1 MKSPQPRILI
11 AVALFLFVSCSKE
24 ISKEMSQGGTTTQG
38 NFYSTID
45 GKQWDADS
53 LQLILVNNNGV
64 TISGLSRTGDEISIL
79 LPVFKTGTYTLNA
92 ASLPFSFYVNVFG
105 SLTDVFY
112 SNSGSATGT
121 VTIASIDTVHHL
133 ISGSFQFTLV
143 NPSDNSTKSITS
155 GIFSYVPYSEGSGTV
170 TPPPAS
176 KDTLIASVGG
186 NPFSPFQITTEVSS
200 GQLVI
205 AGITTD
211 GTTMALLMPD
221 NITAGSY
228 SFDFATGS
236 YIGIYNPP
244 GVTVGLVTQ
253 NNGTLTI
260 ISHNTTTKR
269 IIGTF
274 SFIATPISSG
284 TPVTI
289 TNGYFSITYQ

>member
-1 MKSPQPRILI
+1 MKSTLLRILT
-11 AVALFLFVSCSKE
+11 AALFLFVSCSKE
-24 ISKEMSQGGTTTQG
+24 TSKELAHGVTPTQG

-45 GKQWDADS
+45 GRQWNADS

-79 LPVFKTGTYTLNA
+79 LPEFKTGTYTLNA
-92 ASLPFSFYVNVFG
+92 ASLSFSFYVNVFG
-105 SLTDVFY
+105 SLTDVYY
-112 SNSGSATGT
+112 SNSGSAAGT
-121 VTIASIDTVHHL
+121 VTIASIDSVNHL
-133 ISGSFQFTLV
+133 VSGSFQFTLV

-155 GIFSYVPYSEGSGTV
+155 GIFAYVPYSGGSGTI
-170 TPPPAS
+170 TPPANT
-176 KDTLIASVGG
+176 DTLTANVGG

-200 GQLVI
+200 GQLI
-205 AGITTD
+205 LAGIATD
-211 GTTMALLMPD
+211 GTTMAILMPD
-221 NITAGSY
+221 NITPGSY
-228 SFDFATGS
+228 GLDFGTGS

-244 GVTVGLVTQ
+244 GVTVGLVSQ

-274 SFIATPISSG
+274 SFIASPLTSG

-289 TNGYFSITYQ
+289 TNGYFSITHQ